1 MAGTVSV
8 GLCWLAKGRAATPP
22 GKRRG
27 PVLANRYVGLACES
41 RGMNAVEADS
51 DALDLAYRLLDV
63 HVHLLNV
70 VDVVDPRGI
79 QGAGCLCDGFG

>member
-1 MAGTVSV
+1 
-8 GLCWLAKGRAATPP
+8 
-22 GKRRG
+22 
-27 PVLANRYVGLACES
+27 
-41 RGMNAVEADS
+41 MNAVEADS

-63 HVHLLNV
+63 HVHLLDV